1 MACKYELISDMSH
14 SSPIIQIKSLVLP
27 NSYVE
32 CISYGMAAQSFC
44 SSGLLYVAKE
54 VNDILGDISLF
65 YIIILQIYLQTQS
78 KVTLTLDYKLYN
90 IR

>member
-1 MACKYELISDMSH
+1 MPSLTIVSKYFMELFHFYNLLQTLLLIVKFFGSG
-14 SSPIIQIKSLVLP
+14 
-27 NSYVE
+27 N
-32 CISYGMAAQSFC
+32 
-44 SSGLLYVAKE
+44 SGLLYVAKE

>member
-1 MACKYELISDMSH
+1 MSPSH
-14 SSPIIQIKSLVLP
+14 
-27 NSYVE
+27 
-32 CISYGMAAQSFC
+32 
-44 SSGLLYVAKE
+44 SGLLYVANE

-65 YIIILQIYLQTQS
+65 YIIILQIYLQTQF